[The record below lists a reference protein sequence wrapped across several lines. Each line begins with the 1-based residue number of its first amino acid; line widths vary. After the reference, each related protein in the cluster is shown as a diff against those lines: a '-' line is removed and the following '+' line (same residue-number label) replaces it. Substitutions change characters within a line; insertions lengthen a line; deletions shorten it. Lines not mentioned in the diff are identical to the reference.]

1 MAVPKSAGLIN
12 VDNLVSLSQLMSDR
26 LLQIP
31 DYQRGYAWE
40 HKQVSEFI
48 EDVTYLPAQMTHFTG
63 TIVLDPSAGIRRV
76 DTFGQE
82 FTKADVVDG
91 QQRLTTSIIVL
102 DQLRRRLQG
111 DPVHGDKA
119 QGISRAFL
127 AVQAE
132 VSQEPMFKL
141 QLNRDTQDFWANVML
156 ADDPSPLNPRNLAEE
171 RLVAARDEIRA
182 WLDATAAEGGPDAL
196 SALLTKLV
204 NRLRFVLY
212 EVDSAAEVGVIFEV
226 MNDRGKPLTELEKVK
241 NYVLFAASKLA
252 DAHDYLAS
260 ETNKAATTIYEKLMA
275 ADLTRSSFEDQLL
288 RSDWLMRYDPV
299 TRNWMGVRSVKE
311 RFPARLAATDPSQLQ
326 NVLLE
331 YVTQLRK
338 SAGVYADIHAPMAT
352 GAFTS
357 FSSRLV
363 EIRRASERLRRVGA
377 LASFLPVLMAARLRS
392 PDDDEGYL
400 QLVEACER
408 YAFRV
413 YRFLQLRA
421 NAGQSRLFRL
431 GHDVFT
437 GQADGSTAAQEV
449 DALTNAY
456 CPLSQFEGRF
466 DREEDRNWYAWG
478 GLGYF
483 LYEYEAHLSGGVVT
497 ALPFSRL
504 ERDGWNRSIEHILPQ
519 DSTRACWQERF
530 TAEELAGLTHDI
542 GNLVLTVDNSSLG
555 TKCFVE
561 KKGAAGTKACYASS
575 TLRQEQELVSY
586 ADWTPDAIRDRRR
599 RLKEWALVRWAVP
612 GDQTVDLGADDAEEL
627 SDWATDA

>member
-1 MAVPKSAGLIN
+1 M
-12 VDNLVSLSQLMSDR
+12 DNLVSLSQLMSDR
-26 LLQIP
+26 LLRIP

-63 TIVLDPSAGIRRV
+63 TIVLDPSAGVRRV

-82 FTKADVVDG
+82 FTTADVVDG

-102 DQLRRRLQG
+102 DQLRRRLQN

-119 QGISRAFL
+119 HGIARAFL
-127 AVQAE
+127 AVRAE
-132 VSQEPMFKL
+132 VSNEPMYKL
-141 QLNRDTQDFWANVML
+141 QLNRDTQDFWADVML
-156 ADDPSPLNPRNLAEE
+156 ADDPSPLGPTNLAEE
-171 RLVAARDEIRA
+171 RLVAARDEIRT
-182 WLDATAAEGGPDAL
+182 WLDALNEEGGPDAL

-212 EVDSAAEVGVIFEV
+212 EVDNAAEVGVIFEV

-241 NYVLFAASKLA
+241 NYVLFAASKLV
-252 DAHDYLAS
+252 DAHDYLAA
-260 ETNKAATTIYEKLMA
+260 ETNKAATTIYEKLMTA
-275 ADLTRSSFEDQLL
+275 GLTRSSFEDQLL

-299 TRNWMGVRSVKE
+299 TRNWNGVRSVKGE
-311 RFPARLAATDPSQLQ
+311 FPARLAATDPTRLQ
-326 NVLLE
+326 ADLLE
-331 YVTQLRK
+331 YVTQLRQT
-338 SAGVYADIHAPMAT
+338 AGVYADINAPMAT
-352 GAFTS
+352 GAFS
-357 FSSRLV
+357 GFGDHLV

-377 LASFLPVLMAARLRS
+377 LASFLPVLMAARVRA
-392 PDDDEGYL
+392 PDDADGYL

-431 GHDVFT
+431 GYDVYR
-437 GQADGSTAAQEV
+437 GQTDVHLAAQEI

-456 CPLSQFEGRF
+456 CPRSQFEGRF

-483 LYEYEAHLSGGVVT
+483 LYEYEAHLTGGVVT
-497 ALPFSRL
+497 ALPFDRL

-519 DSTRACWQERF
+519 DPSRPCWKQRF
-530 TAEELAGLTHDI
+530 NAEELQGLTHDL
-542 GNLVLTVDNSSLG
+542 GNLVLTIDNSSLG
-555 TKCFVE
+555 TKCFAD
-561 KKGAAGTKACYASS
+561 KKGAAGTKSCYASS
-575 TLRQEQELVSY
+575 TLRQEQELVGY
-586 ADWTPDAIRDRRR
+586 ADWTPEAIRDRRLK
-599 RLKEWALVRWAVP
+599 LKEWALVRWAVP
-612 GDQTVDLGADDAEEL
+612 GDQTVELGAEDAEEL
-627 SDWATDA
+627 NGWAMDA